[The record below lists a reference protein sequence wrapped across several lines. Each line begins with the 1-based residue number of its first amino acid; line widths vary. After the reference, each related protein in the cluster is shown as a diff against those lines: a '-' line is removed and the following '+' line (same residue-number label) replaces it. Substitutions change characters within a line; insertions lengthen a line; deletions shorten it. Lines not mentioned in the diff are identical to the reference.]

1 LWSMKTARLVLAGA
15 GSGKTS
21 VIVGRAGYLVESG
34 QAHPPEVLILAFGDN
49 ASQETDE
56 RIGERLPGTQG
67 ISTHTFHALG
77 RKIIGQATGRMPSVS
92 VLATNEETFGS
103 YLLATVQQRSQEH
116 KGYGDKVLYYLAAY
130 PQPYRP
136 PDTFESHEAYVRYPR
151 TIRTSSG
158 TGQRTGRTAISI
170 PIWNR
175 IIGGLN
181 NALGPRVA
189 QNVRYRFALL
199 LPLRRDPRVSA
210 APIATQLIAVTG
222 TATGHSSG
230 AVCPVNGTDGHSVTP
245 L

>member
-1 LWSMKTARLVLAGA
+1 MKTARSVLAGA

-21 VIVGRAGYLVESG
+21 VIAGRAGYLVESG

-49 ASQETDE
+49 ASQEMDE

-103 YLLATVQQRSQEH
+103 YLLETVQQRSQEH

-151 TIRTSSG
+151 TVRTSSG
-158 TGQRTGRTAISI
+158 TGRHTGRTAISI

-181 NALGPRVA
+181 NALGPRVGSKRS
-189 QNVRYRFALL
+189 V
-199 LPLRRDPRVSA
+199 PLRTSVASSTRSARFCGPNRD
-210 APIATQLIAVTG
+210 ATNRCHWHSDG
-222 TATGHSSG
+222 TFFGSSL
-230 AVCPVNGTDGHSVTP
+230 PSEWD
-245 L
+245 